1 MNKDTKE
8 SPRRSGE
15 GIPRRVRSQCRFPR
29 ATQVWRGGRRAAA
42 REERGEEMRMHGGES
57 SRTSITSERGL
68 TVGRG
73 EVVGERQAERGVIWL
88 ISEND

>member
-29 ATQVWRGGRRAAA
+29 ATQAWPGGRRAAA
-42 REERGEEMRMHGGES
+42 REERGEEMRMHGGER
-57 SRTSITSERGL
+57 SRTGVTSEPGL
-68 TVGRG
+68 TVGQG
-73 EVVGERQAERGVIWL
+73 EVVGEHQAERGVI
-88 ISEND
+88 